1 MLMDFGQDIFAKIV
15 DNLHDGLY
23 FVDTNRV
30 VTFWNKA
37 AERISGFTARE
48 VVGKSCADNVLTHI
62 DDEGNLLCRGMCP
75 LAATIADGK
84 FREAEVYLHHKNGHR
99 VPVAVRTTTL
109 TDAEGRIIGGIE
121 LFSDI
126 SHKTDNQLRIN
137 ELERLALLDHL
148 TQLANRSYLEKELR
162 VCFEESKRFGLSFGL
177 LFIDIDH
184 FKKFNDTY
192 GHDIGDAVLKFVANT
207 FKANTRP
214 FDLYGRWGGEEF
226 LGIMRHIN
234 EKDLAG
240 TGNRMCRLIENSYI
254 VHQNDR
260 IGVTISIGATMAKA
274 HDNIDQLLKRADH
287 LLYKSKTSGR
297 NCLSIG

>member
-1 MLMDFGQDIFAKIV
+1 MDLGQDIFVKIV
-15 DNLHDGLY
+15 DNLYDGLY
-23 FVDTNRV
+23 FVDTNR
-30 VTFWNKA
+30 TITYWNKA
-37 AERISGFTARE
+37 AERISGYAAQE
-48 VVGKSCADNVLTHI
+48 VVGKSCAENILTHI
-62 DDEGNLLCRGMCP
+62 DAEGNFLCRGMCP

-84 FREAEVYLHHKNGHR
+84 FREAEVYLHHKKGHR
-99 VPVAVRTTTL
+99 LPVAVRTTTL

-126 SHKTDNQLRIN
+126 SNKADNQLRIK

-148 TQLANRSYLEKELR
+148 TQLANRSYIEKELR
-162 VCFEESKRFGLSFGL
+162 VCLEESKRYGLPFGL

-184 FKKFNDTY
+184 FKKINDTY
-192 GHDIGDAVLKFVANT
+192 GHDIGDAVLKFVADT

-234 EKDLAG
+234 EQDLVG
-240 TGNRMCRLIENSYI
+240 TGNRMCRLIESSYI
-254 VHQNDR
+254 VHHHDR
-260 IGVTISIGATMAKA
+260 IGVTISIGATMGKA
-274 HDNIDQLLKRADH
+274 HDNIAGLIKRAAH
-287 LLYKSKTSGR
+287 LLYKSKTAGR